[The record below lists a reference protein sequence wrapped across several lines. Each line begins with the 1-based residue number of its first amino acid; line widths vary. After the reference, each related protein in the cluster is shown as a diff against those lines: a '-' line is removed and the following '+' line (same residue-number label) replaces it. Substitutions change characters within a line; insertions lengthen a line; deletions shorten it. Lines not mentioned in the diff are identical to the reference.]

1 MICRVAAGIA
11 RVAAYVASGFP
22 RATNMCDGKKPCG
35 PSIDVMAR
43 DLQITRQSGPHGE
56 KRADP
61 SEERFDEDDA
71 GPTFPTLA
79 TYRGFRIQRSFRRRS
94 EVQFTAATL

>member
-1 MICRVAAGIA
+1 MSQI
-11 RVAAYVASGFP
+11 
-22 RATNMCDGKKPCG
+22 
-35 PSIDVMAR
+35 
-43 DLQITRQSGPHGE
+43 LQITRQSGPHGE

-94 EVQFTAATL
+94 EVQFTAATLCFVNLNGQMRQGFEFAKALAVVGGSAAA